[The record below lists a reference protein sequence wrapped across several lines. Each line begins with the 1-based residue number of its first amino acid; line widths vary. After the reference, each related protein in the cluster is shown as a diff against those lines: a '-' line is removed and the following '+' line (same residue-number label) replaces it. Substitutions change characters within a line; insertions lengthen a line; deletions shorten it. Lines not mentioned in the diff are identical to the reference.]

1 MRALI
6 RTVLEHGV
14 DIATIGLTVVESS
27 PAGFGLATDAM
38 ALTGRVHSG
47 NNCRDL
53 AACIFLPSSP
63 PAGVRFVS
71 KDLAAARLV
80 CPALGVSEWRD

>member
-6 RTVLEHGV
+6 RTVLQHGV

-27 PAGFGLATDAM
+27 PAGLGLALRDGIDGTC
-38 ALTGRVHSG
+38 ALGD
-47 NNCRDL
+47 NCRDL

-71 KDLAAARLV
+71 KDLAAARFV
-80 CPALGVSEWRD
+80 CPALGAKE